1 MDNLLDSLMERKI
14 DEAFSIIQQNIERL
28 KQENQMLRKENN
40 ELHDEAY
47 KDNELIKMKKEL
59 DSFKREYYRGFPI
72 SKEEQKQIEE
82 WKEKHEVEVHNC
94 HTLDDRLRR
103 SGTIGGSYTYEFIP
117 TSIGTV
123 GTIKCNCGA
132 KFTFCELT

>member
-1 MDNLLDSLMERKI
+1 MDNILDSLMERNLDK
-14 DEAFSIIQQNIERL
+14 ALSIIQQNVERL
-28 KQENQMLRKENN
+28 KQENQRLREENSK
-40 ELHDEAY
+40 LRDEAY
-47 KDNELIKMKKEL
+47 KDNELIRMKTEL

-72 SKEEQKQIEE
+72 SKEEQKQIAE
-82 WKEKHEVEVHNC
+82 WKAKHEAEVHNC
-94 HTLDDRLRR
+94 HTLNDRPRR

-123 GTIKCNCGA
+123 GIIKCNCGA

>member
-1 MDNLLDSLMERKI
+1 MDNLLDSLMDREI
-14 DEAFSIIQQNIERL
+14 NEAWSIIQQNVERL
-28 KQENQMLRKENN
+28 KQENGMLRKENN

-82 WKEKHEVEVHNC
+82 WKKKHEVEVHHC